1 MTPAQITNDQYAE
14 NLLFEAARLLSIH
27 CPRCA
32 RARLRRI
39 ARHDAE
45 TTGVDYEEA
54 LRNREIDL
62 EDLTSQVDF
71 SKITLSDC

>member
-1 MTPAQITNDQYAE
+1 MTPTTNDEYSRRY
-14 NLLFEAARLLSIH
+14 LYEAARLLSIR

-45 TTGVDYEEA
+45 ATGANYEEA
-54 LRNREIDL
+54 LARRVQEL
-62 EDLTSQVDF
+62 EELF
-71 SKITLSDC
+71 

>member
-1 MTPAQITNDQYAE
+1 MDTRNTDRYAR
-14 NLLFEAARLLSIH
+14 NLLYEAVRLLSIH

-54 LRNREIDL
+54 LRQREKELNKLLLI
-62 EDLTSQVDF
+62 
-71 SKITLSDC
+71 

>member
-1 MTPAQITNDQYAE
+1 METRNTDNYARE
-14 NLLFEAARLLSIH
+14 LLYEAACLLSIH

-45 TTGVDYEEA
+45 TTGVDYEDA
-54 LRNREIDL
+54 LRQREL
-62 EDLTSQVDF
+62 ELYELF
-71 SKITLSDC
+71 S

>member
-1 MTPAQITNDQYAE
+1 MEIKMGIRNTDNYARE
-14 NLLFEAARLLSIH
+14 LLFETARLLSIR

-32 RARLRRI
+32 MARLRRI

-54 LRNREIDL
+54 LRQRVNEL
-62 EDLTSQVDF
+62 NELT
-71 SKITLSDC
+71 K

>member
-1 MTPAQITNDQYAE
+1 METRNTDEYARE
-14 NLLFEAARLLSIH
+14 LLYEAARLFSIR

-45 TTGVDYEEA
+45 TTGADYEEA
-54 LRNREIDL
+54 LALRVQEL
-62 EDLTSQVDF
+62 EELF
-71 SKITLSDC
+71 

>member
-1 MTPAQITNDQYAE
+1 MDLKNTDRYARE
-14 NLLFEAARLLSIH
+14 LLFEAARLLSIR

-39 ARHDAE
+39 ARHDME

-54 LRNREIDL
+54 LRQRVNEL
-62 EDLTSQVDF
+62 NELTSNN
-71 SKITLSDC
+71 

>member
-1 MTPAQITNDQYAE
+1 MITTDNYARGLVE
-14 NLLFEAARLLSIH
+14 KLARLLSIR

-45 TTGVDYEEA
+45 TTGVDYEDA
-54 LRNREIDL
+54 LRQREL
-62 EDLTSQVDF
+62 ELYELF
-71 SKITLSDC
+71 S

>member
-1 MTPAQITNDQYAE
+1 MGTRDTDEYAR
-14 NLLFEAARLLSIH
+14 NLLYKAAWLLSIR

-39 ARHDAE
+39 AQHDAE

-54 LRNREIDL
+54 LRKRENELNELLVI
-62 EDLTSQVDF
+62 
-71 SKITLSDC
+71 

>member
-1 MTPAQITNDQYAE
+1 METRNTDNYARE
-14 NLLFEAARLLSIH
+14 LLYEAARLLSIR

-45 TTGVDYEEA
+45 TTGIDYEEA
-54 LRNREIDL
+54 LRHREKDL
-62 EDLTSQVDF
+62 ENLTT
-71 SKITLSDC
+71 K

>member
-1 MTPAQITNDQYAE
+1 METRNTDNYARK
-14 NLLFEAARLLSIH
+14 LLYEAARLLSIR

-45 TTGVDYEEA
+45 TCGIDYQEA
-54 LRNREIDL
+54 LIHR
-62 EDLTSQVDF
+62 QVQLCEMLG
-71 SKITLSDC
+71 ITL

>member
-1 MTPAQITNDQYAE
+1 MVTNTDEYARD
-14 NLLFEAARLLSIH
+14 LLYKTAWLLSIR

-39 ARHDAE
+39 AQHDAE

-54 LRNREIDL
+54 LRERENELNELLVI
-62 EDLTSQVDF
+62 
-71 SKITLSDC
+71 

>member
-1 MTPAQITNDQYAE
+1 METRNTDRYAR
-14 NLLFEAARLLSIH
+14 NLLYEAARLLSIR

-45 TTGVDYEEA
+45 TTGVDYEDA
-54 LRNREIDL
+54 LRQREL
-62 EDLTSQVDF
+62 ELYELF
-71 SKITLSDC
+71 S

>member
-1 MTPAQITNDQYAE
+1 MITTDNYARE
-14 NLLFEAARLLSIH
+14 LLYEAARLLSIR

-45 TTGVDYEEA
+45 TAGVDYEDA
-54 LRNREIDL
+54 LRQREL
-62 EDLTSQVDF
+62 ELYELF
-71 SKITLSDC
+71 S

>member
-1 MTPAQITNDQYAE
+1 MKERTTDTYARE
-14 NLLFEAARLLSIH
+14 LLYEAARLLSIR

-45 TTGVDYEEA
+45 TTGVDYEDA
-54 LRNREIDL
+54 LRQREL
-62 EDLTSQVDF
+62 ELYELF
-71 SKITLSDC
+71 S